1 MDIQNQ
7 IRVDMSADDIKNAI
21 IKYLYREQ
29 KISGIFDVKFNIKRK
44 QVPGSDPHDTWDVW
58 ILDGAK
64 VIVDLNIN
72 EQ

>member
-29 KISGIFDVKFNIKRK
+29 KISGIFNVHFKIVK
-44 QVPGSDPHDTWDVW
+44 QWETC
-58 ILDGAK
+58 ILDSATI
-64 VIVDLNIN
+64 IVDLNVN